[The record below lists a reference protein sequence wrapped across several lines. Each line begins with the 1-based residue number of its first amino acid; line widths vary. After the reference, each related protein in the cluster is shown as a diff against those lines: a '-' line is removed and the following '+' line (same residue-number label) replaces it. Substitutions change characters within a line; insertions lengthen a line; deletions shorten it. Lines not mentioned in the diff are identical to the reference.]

1 MAGVWTKAACYAGG
15 VADAEQ
21 ASRIAA
27 IKDLFPDYGEGFL
40 AACLS
45 ALGQDPER
53 VINALLEGSLPP
65 QLSALDPAMPVQT
78 APAQSANGNVKAAAE
93 GMASLGNAPLQL
105 QQKAAH
111 ILPHATVSASFAPLW
126 HSAWLTYIY
135 TPLHGI
141 M

>member
-1 MAGVWTKAACYAGG
+1 MRVLTLQGHMAGVWTKAACYAGG

-65 QLSALDPAMPVQT
+65 HLSALDPAMPIQT
-78 APAQSANGNVKAAAE
+78 APAQSANGSVKAAAE
-93 GMASLGNAPLQL
+93 GMASLGNAPLNCNKKPHTFYHML
-105 QQKAAH
+105 LCLH
-111 ILPHATVSASFAPLW
+111 LLPRCGTV
-126 HSAWLTYIY
+126 
-135 TPLHGI
+135 HG
-141 M
+141 

>member
-1 MAGVWTKAACYAGG
+1 MCSAGG

-21 ASRIAA
+21 ASRVAA

-65 QLSALDPAMPVQT
+65 QLSALDPAMPLQT
-78 APAQSANGNVKAAAE
+78 APAQQSANGNVKAPAE
-93 GMASLGNAPLQL
+93 GVASLGN
-105 QQKAAH
+105 
-111 ILPHATVSASFAPLW
+111 
-126 HSAWLTYIY
+126 
-135 TPLHGI
+135 TPLHCNKKPHTFYHMLQCLHLLPRMAQCTADI
-141 M
+141 YIHSPARHDVEHACT